1 MQDDVMVFT
10 EVTVKGDATGAD
22 RIARILVLWMRR
34 RARRI
39 QALSQLRLD
48 GFCDR
53 EEVFECKIFY
63 NNVLWP
69 EADFAI
75 RQFLD
80 GDAIWVEIQ
89 MNRGSAR
96 QAFAMLEEVENHAR
110 SLQLYYNRPVQQPD
124 EEPESGSDKSASDQ
138 ECRSRSRSRQRRYRG
153 EGSEAPGSVEDAPW
167 DLGLHPQVHAEA
179 LSLLQLAVIN
189 SHGEGH
195 HSSFDM
201 LPPPGNTVGV
211 DSNCTVDE
219 NDEISDSRIATEHF
233 IISDGEEDEHQQ
245 ESVVCR
251 MTTDVDTKQIWK
263 MFQPWH
269 QTALQLDID
278 IDDNFTALSLQ
289 FLSGCGVGWD
299 DTIEEVHLF
308 TDGSHSKRFGVAS
321 YAVTIFGWSG
331 REKLKHHFL
340 GWFGGVV
347 TTDESSENFVGAKN
361 HTAGDGEIS
370 AIIWALMWIMQSKY
384 WKTMHLHFD
393 SLAAGYTAKGE
404 WRCDTDHL
412 HKRKLRELAQAAEA
426 IRPGMLQFHHVKA
439 HSGQPCNELADGF
452 AKQALQRGDRNHNKF
467 PSWRPLFQEGDLTLT
482 WTWWFLSGL
491 QEGREMI
498 VTTGSEYRW
507 NKPMRCGLEGITP
520 LETKEISHQETNT
533 YQIRIAT
540 YNVMTL
546 RDKETEQGQ
555 RGEDWKAALLRR
567 QFSQQGL
574 HIVGLQETRASSSG
588 VITTPDYIRFI
599 SEGKDGHHGCELWIH
614 KSLRI
619 GVQEGHPLCLNPAT
633 CTILHADHRLL
644 IATITVDGLRLVLH
658 VLHAPH
664 DGTEESQ
671 RAEWWE
677 QTRHLTQRY
686 MNLGTSIFIGDMNSR
701 FGEPIPGRIG
711 SRLCN
716 CTTRNAQDFI
726 ELLEIVDG
734 WLPSTFSAYHSGQ
747 DWTWTHPRGEG
758 RTARLDY
765 IALEKAPCLHPKESW
780 VECDLQSSL
789 TVRDHELVVMDVEI
803 ACGQGKKQR
812 RRPAYDWDGLITKEG
827 KEIPDQPW
835 DTDIHVHWQRLE
847 DGIHQGLLKYFPA
860 KKKEK
865 SHTVFSPQTLET
877 LQSRKQAKRILDQVD
892 EELRGLT
899 LQAGFETWRDP
910 IPLTMAMDVQ
920 RLRRMALVLCHCF
933 GLRRFR
939 EAATCVRKAIKEDKA
954 NYISATVERAQQAH
968 GVDIFKELAPLRIGG
983 KFRKR
988 GATTLPGFSFNG
1000 EQARDHLHNEDLW
1013 LRYCATFKAGVATS
1027 TSRLVQ
1033 RARRGSMDRLARLD
1047 SPFKLED
1054 APSLVHL
1061 EGAFRHV
1068 AKGKAGGADGFLSN
1082 VCYAAPK
1089 ELAQKFFPVMLKM
1102 MATLEEPIQAKGGV
1116 LVAAFKGGVAS
1127 NPEDHRSLLLSS
1139 HLGKSVRRA
1148 IRQQLIGPYST
1159 TTPDTFFSI
1168 RQGGSVSHASQAL
1181 RLYAGAKAHRGEST
1195 GILFLDVKAA
1205 YYRIIRQLAVRG
1217 REQHSIERVMEHF
1230 DLGATDLQELLSE
1243 IHNIPDYDGSNF
1255 TKHQELMLEELLS
1268 STWFT
1273 AQHRSR
1279 LYESLAGSRPGDG
1292 LADLVFGI
1300 VFKRILQRVTERLKD
1315 ILHIEDTEINGDV
1328 SLIESGG
1335 EIREAPQLLQAVWAD
1350 DLAVCFSRKGAHQ
1363 LVEDMAKVTSVVF
1376 QECLRH
1382 GLIPNLK
1389 KGKSEILL
1397 LLRGEGSRSAKAIH
1411 LNGQEPRLWIPE
1423 VPEDFQW
1430 VNLVHTYKHL
1440 GTRVHISLKLMSEIK
1455 ARCGQAGSTYRK
1467 HRRQIFQNPRLSRD
1481 KRVYLFGSM
1490 VMSIL
1495 EFNVGT
1501 WGKLNKSEWAY
1512 CKKRVTGPYRGLARA
1527 EIPEEDLRLW
1537 SHDKILAFLRVPS
1550 PEVLLHVSRLRYMIS
1565 LWNSA
1570 PATLL
1575 HLIGAEQSWLGEL
1588 QESQHWMEE
1597 QLRGYGPDSNGHP
1610 WTPDW
1615 SGWRCGG
1622 GQAMKSWIKKAKQ
1635 IAILRHTRRVE
1646 WREFHFEYL
1655 NECRQAGWMHEFPW
1669 PDGQEFVDEQQLE
1682 ACMACGLVFKNRA
1695 AWSVHAFRAHARR
1708 NPRRRVIGGTRCDA
1722 CGREYRST
1730 ARLLNHLRNSDSCYR
1745 QLLHAGKVYED
1756 ILPGIGSRNE
1766 IRGGPMPVPVM
1777 RSQGPREE
1785 ALTEN
1790 FQMVNSRKR
1799 DMTSRSWTTSLTAFW
1814 LCPATPH
1821 CRKD

>member
-1 MQDDVMVFT
+1 
-10 EVTVKGDATGAD
+10 
-22 RIARILVLWMRR
+22 
-34 RARRI
+34 
-39 QALSQLRLD
+39 
-48 GFCDR
+48 
-53 EEVFECKIFY
+53 
-63 NNVLWP
+63 
-69 EADFAI
+69 
-75 RQFLD
+75 
-80 GDAIWVEIQ
+80 
-89 MNRGSAR
+89 
-96 QAFAMLEEVENHAR
+96 
-110 SLQLYYNRPVQQPD
+110 
-124 EEPESGSDKSASDQ
+124 
-138 ECRSRSRSRQRRYRG
+138 
-153 EGSEAPGSVEDAPW
+153 
-167 DLGLHPQVHAEA
+167 
-179 LSLLQLAVIN
+179 
-189 SHGEGH
+189 
-195 HSSFDM
+195 
-201 LPPPGNTVGV
+201 
-211 DSNCTVDE
+211 
-219 NDEISDSRIATEHF
+219 
-233 IISDGEEDEHQQ
+233 
-245 ESVVCR
+245 
-251 MTTDVDTKQIWK
+251 
-263 MFQPWH
+263 
-269 QTALQLDID
+269 
-278 IDDNFTALSLQ
+278 
-289 FLSGCGVGWD
+289 
-299 DTIEEVHLF
+299 
-308 TDGSHSKRFGVAS
+308 
-321 YAVTIFGWSG
+321 
-331 REKLKHHFL
+331 
-340 GWFGGVV
+340 
-347 TTDESSENFVGAKN
+347 
-361 HTAGDGEIS
+361 
-370 AIIWALMWIMQSKY
+370 
-384 WKTMHLHFD
+384 
-393 SLAAGYTAKGE
+393 
-404 WRCDTDHL
+404 
-412 HKRKLRELAQAAEA
+412 
-426 IRPGMLQFHHVKA
+426 
-439 HSGQPCNELADGF
+439 
-452 AKQALQRGDRNHNKF
+452 
-467 PSWRPLFQEGDLTLT
+467 
-482 WTWWFLSGL
+482 
-491 QEGREMI
+491 
-498 VTTGSEYRW
+498 
-507 NKPMRCGLEGITP
+507 
-520 LETKEISHQETNT
+520 
-533 YQIRIAT
+533 
-540 YNVMTL
+540 
-546 RDKETEQGQ
+546 
-555 RGEDWKAALLRR
+555 
-567 QFSQQGL
+567 
-574 HIVGLQETRASSSG
+574 
-588 VITTPDYIRFI
+588 
-599 SEGKDGHHGCELWIH
+599 
-614 KSLRI
+614 
-619 GVQEGHPLCLNPAT
+619 
-633 CTILHADHRLL
+633 
-644 IATITVDGLRLVLH
+644 
-658 VLHAPH
+658 
-664 DGTEESQ
+664 
-671 RAEWWE
+671 
-677 QTRHLTQRY
+677 
-686 MNLGTSIFIGDMNSR
+686 
-701 FGEPIPGRIG
+701 
-711 SRLCN
+711 
-716 CTTRNAQDFI
+716 
-726 ELLEIVDG
+726 
-734 WLPSTFSAYHSGQ
+734 
-747 DWTWTHPRGEG
+747 
-758 RTARLDY
+758 
-765 IALEKAPCLHPKESW
+765 
-780 VECDLQSSL
+780 
-789 TVRDHELVVMDVEI
+789 MDVEI
-803 ACGQGKKQR
+803 ACGQAKKHR

-827 KEIPDQPW
+827 KETFRQLVKEIPDQPW

-860 KKKEK
+860 KKKETH
-865 SHTVFSPQTLET
+865 HTVFSSQTLET

-910 IPLTMAMDVQ
+910 IPLTMAMDVR

-939 EAATCVRKAIKEDKA
+939 EAASCVRKAIKEDKA

-988 GATTLPGFSFNG
+988 GATTLSGFSFNG

-1013 LRYCATFKAGVATS
+1013 LRYCATLEAGVATS

-1033 RARRGSMDRLARLD
+1033 NQWTDWQDLI
-1047 SPFKLED
+1047 PLED

-1315 ILHIEDTEINGDV
+1315 ILQIEDTEINGDV

-1389 KGKSEILL
+1389 KEKSEILL
-1397 LLRGEGSRSAKAIH
+1397 LLRGEGSRSAKAMH

-1501 WGKLNKSEWAY
+1501 RGKLNKSEWAY
-1512 CKKRVTGPYRGLARA
+1512 YKKRVMGLYRGLARA
-1527 EIPEEDLRLW
+1527 EIPEEDLTLW

-1575 HLIGAEQSWLGEL
+1575 HLIGAQQSWLGEL

-1610 WTPDW
+1610 W

-1722 CGREYRST
+1722 CAREYRST

-1785 ALTEN
+1785 GLTGEFPDGELEEERYDLTLMDNLIDCFLAMPSHTTLPEGLDLVKQCVEGNTARFSFLRKTMHFFVEELNTEEMHLEWKIPHSLVTLIAQTAANRFKISWFFAKDRLRAPVDDETIREAAWNYCKSNVGPWRWEKQEYIPRFGCHCLIWLHLFSGERRADDLQSQLESLRAPPGYVLRILLVDVIFDPIAGNLACPKNQRIWLGHIDAGFVAGLMAGPPCESWSRARVHGGVAGWSTGTEVPKFFVQLN
-1790 FQMVNSRKR
+1790 FQKAWS
-1799 DMTSRSWTTSLTAFW
+1799 T
-1814 LCPATPH
+1814 
-1821 CRKD
+1821 